1 VELVLVIVALA
12 AALVTAVCAAVV
24 VARARMSADERVAAA
39 VRTMAEGMHDTIR
52 DLATAVEASQRSPRG
67 DRLAGELAAS
77 LDLDDVARRTL
88 EAAGSVTGVEAA
100 LLEAKGH
107 EDAELTA
114 SVGFAEGEAER
125 TALRLPPNDN
135 LRAVEVSFRYR
146 IDDVGASTSVAR
158 SGVVVPVRA
167 EGETVGTLSAFS
179 RATSRRLGE
188 AEIEELERLAQRAG
202 PALDN
207 ARRFAEARAL
217 ADLDALTGLHNR
229 RYFHEL
235 LQREVARA
243 HRYRRQ
249 LTLIVFDLDDFK
261 AVNDRVGHLSGD
273 AVLAE
278 VAARV
283 RAVVRSADIACRV
296 GGDEFAVILPE
307 ASRAEAERLATRIAR
322 GVRGEAIGQAGVLH
336 VSAGIAELTGGENAA
351 ALFERADEALY
362 RAKELG
368 KARTVAAQDG

>member
-1 VELVLVIVALA
+1 MELVLVIVALA